1 MKKAL
6 MAAAALVALPVMA
19 QAQSPSPGVYIGAEG
34 GINWLL
40 NFNANTNIPAFPTVS
55 VNPTTG
61 WMAGGVI
68 GYDFVGPRVELEGIY
83 RWNGTNVGLPG
94 TALNNQVGQL
104 GIMANLMYDFM
115 PASVI
120 TPYIGAGAGLGL
132 VDSNTLAGQHGV
144 CLSGHRRPGLD
155 RRHELPREPRW
166 PLLRHVEPDG
176 ERRAVDQQQLQR
188 DAGAAAEVRLGSAA
202 AAGSGAAGGAA
213 VVHGVL
219 RLGPLEPLASRR

>member
-34 GINWLL
+34 GLNWLL
-40 NFNANTNIPAFPTVS
+40 NFNANTNLPIAPVVGVTPS
-55 VNPTTG
+55 TG

-94 TALNNQVGQL
+94 TALNNQIGQL
-104 GIMANLMYDFM
+104 GIMANLYYDFM

-132 VDSNTLAGQHGV
+132 VDSNT
-144 CLSGHRRPGLD
+144 S
-155 RRHELPREPRW
+155 
-166 PLLRHVEPDG
+166 
-176 ERRAVDQQQLQR
+176 
-188 DAGAAAEVRLGSAA
+188 LGSTVFAYQ
-202 AAGSGAAGGAA
+202 GIIG
-213 VVHGVL
+213 
-219 RLGPLEPLASRR
+219 LGWNVDTNFRVNLDGRYYGTSNPTING